1 MSFGLDQET
10 LAKIVSVFAAHT
22 EVEKVLIYGSRSKGN
37 YRRGSDI
44 DLTLIG
50 KHLNASVLNV
60 IKIELDDLN
69 TPYLFDLSLF
79 DSLHS
84 PDLEEHI
91 ARVGQ
96 VFYLQE
102 L

>member
-10 LAKIVSVFAAHT
+10 LAKIISVFAAHT

-50 KHLNASVLNV
+50 KYLNVSILNA